1 MAKEQKGFVVYG
13 DIEESLNELTDEQVA
28 KLFRGMVSYFNTGKD
43 PKFNGLMK
51 MVFIPIRQQM
61 DRDTDKYEKK
71 CQKNKESIQKYW
83 DKVKADTNEYERI
96 RTNTNV
102 YERIPS
108 NTNVA
113 NTNTKTTTSTKTEA
127 ETTTTS
133 SETDV
138 SSLSRDLV
146 QYLNDKAGTSYKV
159 DGIITDRIQFLL
171 HSGYNENQLRTVI
184 DKKCAEWLDDSK
196 MRQYLRPSTLF
207 GDKFSEYLN
216 APIPLEVEKKQKADE
231 DRASLERS
239 LSEKRNTLSDLKES
253 LSSADKTERR
263 HLREQIAILEDSI
276 GLIEKKL
283 GRIAD
288 G

>member
-1 MAKEQKGFVVYG
+1 MAKEQKGFIIYG
-13 DIEESLNELTDEQVA
+13 DIEAVIDRLSDEEAGQLL
-28 KLFRGMVSYFNTGKD
+28 KGMVTYFNTGAE
-43 PKFNGLMK
+43 PNFNGILEF
-51 MVFIPIRQQM
+51 VFIPIRQQM
-61 DRDTDKYEKK
+61 DRDKEKYEAK
-71 CQKNKESIQKYW
+71 CEKNREKIQKYW
-83 DKVKADTNEYERI
+83 DKVKSDTTEYHSI
-96 RTNTNV
+96 PMYTNATNTD
-102 YERIPS
+102 
-108 NTNVA
+108 TKTD
-113 NTNTKTTTSTKTEA
+113 TNTKTDTDTDTE
-127 ETTTTS
+127 S
-133 SETDV
+133 VPDV
-138 SSLSRDLV
+138 FSLSRDLV
-146 QYLNDKAGTSYKV
+146 QYLNEKAGTSYKV

-283 GRIAD
+283 GRFAD